1 MKWVTREGAK
11 TDRVACPWLIRK
23 FIDPSAE
30 FLFVPKEQV
39 LAVAAR
45 EGGKSFD
52 CPGADYTHK
61 DGKCSFEAL
70 VDAHH
75 LTDPALHLLARIVH
89 GADVAADV
97 GIVPEAAG
105 LLIVDDEPSAVRLVE
120 RMVQGGGRAYRFFR
134 AYSGQEAL
142 ARARAQRPGAIVL
155 DLAMPNGDGAWLLS
169 ALRQD
174 PCLANLPVIVVTAR
188 PVEEIWQ
195 SGPIGILSSAGFT
208 PTEAL
213 RHLQALLSAVPP
225 ATGLPHGP

>member
-23 FIDPSAE
+23 FIDPTAE

-39 LAVAAR
+39 LAVATR

-70 VDAHH
+70 VDAHR
-75 LTDPALHLLARIVH
+75 LQDPGVRVLAKIVH

-105 LLIVDDEPSAVRLVE
+105 LQAIAHGFAANVADDHRKLELEFPV
-120 RMVQGGGRAYRFFR
+120 YD
-134 AYSGQEAL
+134 AL
-142 ARARAQRPGAIVL
+142 Y
-155 DLAMPNGDGAWLLS
+155 AWCQ
-169 ALRQD
+169 AK
-174 PCLANLPVIVVTAR
+174 AA
-188 PVEEIWQ
+188 
-195 SGPIGILSSAGFT
+195 GKPI
-208 PTEAL
+208 
-213 RHLQALLSAVPP
+213 
-225 ATGLPHGP
+225 